1 VPHTRRVPAVERW
14 IAAATACV
22 VAAGVGIAAASTGGG
37 GSRPAAA
44 PAVAS
49 TPTPTPSTASPAPKP
64 SPKPKPK
71 PKPAPKAAPLF
82 PIPAPPAYPTGCP
95 PRKLPPGPPF
105 HPPTP
110 TVATADL
117 PAPVGVPRTRHV
129 DLRAV
134 TGKGMWLTTWPDSTL
149 DAAKVVAQ
157 ARAAGLRQLWIRTG
171 GTKQGWYGRKFLD
184 ALLPRAHAAGIAVI
198 AWDFPALSDPVADAK
213 RAAIAITGT
222 FGGRHIDGFSP
233 DIETIYEGTFNAPR
247 RVAVYLAL
255 VRRAAGNLPIIAT
268 VMRPTPY
275 QLKTYPYRAEAP
287 YVDVFAPMVY
297 WSCNEPGTLAVQSVR
312 ALAKLRPVHLVG
324 QSYDMAPEGG
334 RRGLPSAREIWRFL
348 DAGKRAGAI
357 GASLYV
363 YAETRAPQWP
373 ALGTYPWRG
382 SAG

>member
-1 VPHTRRVPAVERW
+1 MRLDQW
-14 IAAATACV
+14 IAVAVVGVLASGIGFAATTTSGPA
-22 VAAGVGIAAASTGGG
+22 TP
-37 GSRPAAA
+37 RPADHAA
-44 PAVAS
+44 PLPTVSA
-49 TPTPTPSTASPAPKP
+49 TPTPTPTATTR
-64 SPKPKPK
+64 PKPKP
-71 PKPAPKAAPLF
+71 PAPAVKRATSLYA
-82 PIPAPPAYPTGCP
+82 IPAPPAYPTGCP
-95 PRKLPPGPPF
+95 PRPLPPGPPF

-117 PAPVGVPRTRHV
+117 PAPVAVPRTRHV

-134 TGKGMWLTTWPDSTL
+134 TGKGMWLTTWADSTL

-157 ARAAGLRQLWIRTG
+157 AKAAGLRQLWIRTG

-184 ALLPRAHAAGIAVI
+184 ALLPRAHAAGLAVI
-198 AWDFPALSDPVADAK
+198 AWDFPTLSNPVADAK
-213 RAAIAITGT
+213 RAAVAITGS
-222 FGGRHIDGFSP
+222 FAGGHIDGFSP

-255 VRRAAGNLPIIAT
+255 VRRAAGNLPIVAT

-324 QSYDMAPEGG
+324 QCYDMAPEGG
-334 RRGLPSAREIWRFL
+334 RRGLPSGREIWRFL
-348 DAGKRAGAI
+348 DSAKRAGAI

-363 YAETRAPQWP
+363 YSETRAPQWQ
-373 ALGTYPWRG
+373 ALGAYPWR
-382 SAG
+382 

>member
-1 VPHTRRVPAVERW
+1 MRAERLIAVAVVGVLSSG
-14 IAAATACV
+14 IG
-22 VAAGVGIAAASTGGG
+22 VAAMTTSGPGTHRSAAQTQQPPVTATTK
-37 GSRPAAA
+37 PPTA
-44 PAVAS
+44 
-49 TPTPTPSTASPAPKP
+49 TPTPTPR
-64 SPKPKPK
+64 PKPKPTVK
-71 PKPAPKAAPLF
+71 RATTLF
-82 PIPAPPAYPTGCP
+82 AIPAPPAYPTGCP
-95 PRKLPPGPPF
+95 PRPLPPGPPF

-110 TVATADL
+110 AVATADL
-117 PAPVGVPRTRHV
+117 PAPVVAPMARHV

-134 TGKGMWLTTWPDSTL
+134 SGKGMWLTIWPDSTL

-157 ARAAGLRQLWIRTG
+157 AKAAGLRQLWIRTG
-171 GTKQGWYGRKFLD
+171 GTRQGWYGRTFLD
-184 ALLPRAHAAGIAVI
+184 ALLPRAHAAGLAVI

-213 RAAIAITGT
+213 RAAVAITGT
-222 FGGRHIDGFSP
+222 FAGQRIDGFSP

-324 QSYDMAPEGG
+324 QSYDMGSEGG

-348 DAGKRAGAI
+348 DSAKRAGAI

-363 YAETRAPQWP
+363 YSETHAPQWK
-373 ALGTYPWRG
+373 ALGAYPWR
-382 SAG
+382 